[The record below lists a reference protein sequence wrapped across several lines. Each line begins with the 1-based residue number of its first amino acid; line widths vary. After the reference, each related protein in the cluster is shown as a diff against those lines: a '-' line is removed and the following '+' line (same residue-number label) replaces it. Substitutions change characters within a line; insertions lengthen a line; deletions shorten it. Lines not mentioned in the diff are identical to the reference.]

1 MVFVIIITC
10 IWGWSVCTHKHTY
23 TDHIVEAVRYF
34 RRISGSGGGATE
46 RYFSFFL
53 GGPIGGICCVASA
66 LKASAMRCGLELT
79 ICFHPAVSMTSVTW
93 CVLMKSIAVA

>member
-1 MVFVIIITC
+1 MGVVA
-10 IWGWSVCTHKHTY
+10 VCTHQHTY

-34 RRISGSGGGATE
+34 PPPPFREWPRSGDARG

>member
-1 MVFVIIITC
+1 MGVVSLYTQ
-10 IWGWSVCTHKHTY
+10 THIHRS
-23 TDHIVEAVRYF
+23 HC
-34 RRISGSGGGATE
+34 GSSPTLPARNGQRVTE
-46 RYFSFFL
+46 HYFSFFL

>member
-1 MVFVIIITC
+1 M
-10 IWGWSVCTHKHTY
+10 
-23 TDHIVEAVRYF
+23 
-34 RRISGSGGGATE
+34 TE
-46 RYFSFFL
+46 HYFSFFL